1 MTAPI
6 IEIKRN
12 VTDGGWVVVSFP
24 TVAAQKRRRPSTSH
38 GTFTTRQ
45 EAVRHAHRVI
55 DEVTA

>member
-24 TVAAQKRRRPSTSH
+24 TVTAQKRRRPSTSH
-38 GTFTTRQ
+38 GTFTTRE
-45 EAVRHAHRVI
+45 EAVRHANFVI
-55 DEVTA
+55 DGVAA